1 MTIKKFF
8 QTIKKFNK
16 KQKAA
21 IILLT
26 IVLIALIIFEFY
38 AMKRIIIELTT
49 KDINLLFFI
58 LLLLI
63 YCFAQLYVLNQNILD
78 KIRQL
83 SLLMTNGNFTA
94 TKKNHRITIQN
105 TKNTYSQKLEGFE
118 FISIASYCVKLIM
131 SLSTILLL
139 FMFHF
144 LLMYS
149 NIEITNQH
157 AIYLLIYSMIAV
169 FLIFWSMIIIPW
181 YLITSDVI
189 IILDYSFFRK
199 KKINKLLKKYNK

>member
-16 KQKAA
+16 KQKAM
-21 IILLT
+21 IILFT
-26 IVLIALIIFEFY
+26 IVLIVLIIFEFY
-38 AMKRIIIELTT
+38 AMKRIIINLATT
-49 KDINLLFFI
+49 DINLLFFI

-63 YCFAQLYVLNQNILD
+63 YCFAQLYILNKNIVD
-78 KIRQL
+78 KNRQL

-105 TKNTYSQKLEGFE
+105 TKSVYRQKLEGFE
-118 FISIASYCVKLIM
+118 FISIASYCVKIIM

-149 NIEITNQH
+149 NSEITNQH

-169 FLIFWSMIIIPW
+169 FLIFWSIIIIVW

-189 IILDYSFFRK
+189 IIFDYSFFRK